1 MQGIHSWFSFVKSF
15 LVHRGQK
22 QKQTSIDLPLIRK
35 MDRTFLRNH
44 LKLKNNW
51 EVVSMLERHSYL
63 AQVLNFDKLK
73 LWNCD
78 LKYLSDWF
86 SSSAQLT
93 DLVIWVRPA
102 GFLVWFEL
110 GSPSQPA
117 WSQWCGDSVVRENNV
132 RVAPPPLPGSRL
144 YPAREDGVS
153 WRLHSPPS

>member
-51 EVVSMLERHSYL
+51 EVVSILERHSYL
-63 AQVLNFDKLK
+63 VQLK

-78 LKYLSDWF
+78 LKCLSDWF
-86 SSSAQLT
+86 SPSAHCSV
-93 DLVIWVRPA
+93 DRPCH
-102 GFLVWFEL
+102 L
-110 GSPSQPA
+110 SQA
-117 WSQWCGDSVVRENNV
+117 NLYKMNKISNV
-132 RVAPPPLPGSRL
+132 
-144 YPAREDGVS
+144 
-153 WRLHSPPS
+153 LHSCIGFQAFLRNLLLLFGIG